1 MIKILS
7 VLAGLGLYIITID
20 LIKIII
26 TIYRKLKNKNHD
38 KN

>member
-7 VLAGLGLYIITID
+7 VLAGLGLYILIID

-26 TIYRKLKNKNHD
+26 TIYRKFKK
-38 KN
+38 